1 LDFRRW
7 FVVNVKKIKRMMRS
21 NFLNKRN
28 LVGILI
34 SGLAGFLVL
43 TYTGLGGKILAM
55 FNRK

>member
-1 LDFRRW
+1 M
-7 FVVNVKKIKRMMRS
+7 IRS

-43 TYTGLGGKILAM
+43 TYTGLGGKILGM
-55 FNRK
+55 INRK